1 MLPPYFPPGWFS
13 PAALTWCALHWC
25 AIQKSRDLQDGAVVQ
40 PRDSDSAGVTEEP
53 CSTGFIAP
61 ACTLKCRAGFELFA
75 ASKLCEPI
83 FQDLLLR
90 GLNAHKLDSHPR
102 QSGIGYL
109 PQRRKYSASMSYPY
123 PDLGAA
129 GQGTV
134 RLDEAAKDAQV
145 ARARYDLLLRIDI
158 NYVDPGHKSVAYR
171 AMLFQLHTQSM
182 NLFFAGVCQV
192 GTALCPVLHASHG
205 PRRSRN
211 RTCAFRSTVFSFRGI
226 EAGAG

>member
-1 MLPPYFPPGWFS
+1 MVP
-13 PAALTWCALHWC
+13 WCSHTIL
-25 AIQKSRDLQDGAVVQ
+25 IR
-40 PRDSDSAGVTEEP
+40 RVTEEP
-53 CSTGFIAP
+53 CSIGLFAP
-61 ACTLKCRAGFELFA
+61 ANALKCGTGFELFA

-90 GLNAHKLDSHPR
+90 GLNGHKLDSHPR

-109 PQRRKYSASMSYPY
+109 PQRREYSASVSNPH
-123 PDLGAA
+123 PDLCAA

-145 ARARYDLLLRIDI
+145 ARARCDLPLRIDI
-158 NYVDPGHKSVAYR
+158 DHVDPGYKSVAHG

-182 NLFFAGVCQV
+182 NPFFAGVCQV

-205 PRRSRN
+205 SGGRRNRSR
-211 RTCAFRSTVFSFRGI
+211 AFRSTTSLAF
-226 EAGAG
+226 AGLGPAPADGKRLLRTKFNASSNVAGDAG